1 MRVFLS
7 HSRQLRY
14 KRTTCFVTTERR
26 RVRHTVAGVDVS
38 LTHMLLLLH
47 FCDFVI
53 DCSLIAGEASSRQVD
68 EHVSVGLP
76 REHVVLFLV
85 GTQVSGFCEVPVV
98 RTDSFF
104 ATRTARIVISRRR
117 AKRTLFRSATRL
129 KRLARCTCDI
139 FVEDASVDES
149 R

>member
-1 MRVFLS
+1 MA
-7 HSRQLRY
+7 
-14 KRTTCFVTTERR
+14 TERR

-38 LTHMLLLLH
+38 LTHMLLLSH

-53 DCSLIAGEASSRQVD
+53 DCSLITGEASSRQVD
-68 EHVSVGLP
+68 EHVGAGLP

-85 GTQVSGFCEVPVV
+85 GAQVSGLCEVPVV

-117 AKRTLFRSATRL
+117 VKRTLFKSATRL
-129 KRLARCTCDI
+129 KRLARCTYGI

>member
-1 MRVFLS
+1 MA
-7 HSRQLRY
+7 
-14 KRTTCFVTTERR
+14 TERR

-47 FCDFVI
+47 FCDLVI
-53 DCSLIAGEASSRQVD
+53 ECSLIAGEASSRQVD
-68 EHVSVGLP
+68 EHVGVGLP
-76 REHVVLFLV
+76 REHVVFFLV
-85 GTQVSGFCEVPVV
+85 GTQVSGLSEVPIV